1 MLTLPTSLLA
11 RALWLPRSVILGR
24 LECKSAHRIKNC
36 DLSSHHLT
44 NIFGFII
51 IFSNFNVKTLM
62 LILTTKQ
69 PSRYLQEAKE
79 PQIIDRA
86 TNETCT

>member
-1 MLTLPTSLLA
+1 MLTLPPSSIA
-11 RALWLPRSVILGR
+11 RTPGLPQKRDIKEV
-24 LECKSAHRIKNC
+24 KVHVAHRIKIVTF
-36 DLSSHHLT
+36 HHLKY
-44 NIFGFII
+44 IWCFF
-51 IFSNFNVKTLM
+51 FSSFNFNIQTLM